1 MNIRSAWLLNTT
13 DAGGGQSRTDTR
25 LAPLGAMTPGGAMT
39 SLDGV
44 LPGSANG
51 TTTVSGLRV
60 YGDTAGLSAKVAPG
74 RAVVQGSEAAGAYPV
89 YVPEVTSIT
98 FADGDP
104 GNPRVDLV
112 VLRVY
117 DNDQDG
123 LGQTAATIEIVPGR
137 AGASP
142 SAPPVPAGSLPLA
155 KVTIP
160 AGASAGTGGLDWK
173 SAVEDLRRATVAVG
187 GIVPLARGVAFGGAY
202 PGQYRDNGSGL
213 ERWNGKE
220 WRPYPEQPVW
230 KDYTPQWRSGR
241 NGAEHPMLRGGSIEG
256 RYVKMGPVVHFRVFL
271 RIGSFDNWGGPG
283 ANGNWYVTLPVLPA
297 RSSTGHF
304 RARLGA
310 GSGNGNDGGYFHGAC
325 EISPESGGS
334 ARNWTTTKSSGAPTS
349 AWVDGDDPMP
359 PLGAAGQ
366 VGMPGTKPVDLPSNW
381 YELWG
386 TYEVTA

>member
-13 DAGGGQSRTDTR
+13 DAAGGQSRIDTR

-51 TTTVSGLRV
+51 TTTISGLRV

-117 DNDQDG
+117 DNDQDAS
-123 LGQTAATIEIVPGR
+123 GQTAATIEIVPGR
-137 AGASP
+137 PAASP
-142 SAPPVPAGSLPLA
+142 TPPPVPPGALA
-155 KVTIP
+155 LAQVTVP

-173 SAVEDLRRATVAVG
+173 SAVVDRRRATVAVG
-187 GIVPLARGVAFGGAY
+187 GIVPLARGAAFNGAY
-202 PGQYRDNGSGL
+202 PGQYRDTGSGL
-213 ERWNGKE
+213 ERWNGKD
-220 WRPYPEQPVW
+220 WKPYPEQPVW
-230 KDYTPQWRSGR
+230 QDYTPKWGSATD
-241 NGAEHPMLRGGSIEG
+241 GAPDPVLRGGSVEG
-256 RYVKMGPVVHFRVFL
+256 RYIKTGPVVHFRAFL
-271 RIGSFDNWGGPG
+271 KIGLFDSWGGPG
-283 ANGNWYVTLPVLPA
+283 TNGNWYLTLPVKPA
-297 RSSTGHF
+297 RSSTGGF
-304 RARLGA
+304 RARLGDE
-310 GSGNGNDGGYFHGAC
+310 NGGYFHGAC
-325 EISPESGGS
+325 EISPTLGGS
-334 ARNWTTTKSSGAPTS
+334 ARNWTSTKASGAPTT
-349 AWVDGDDPMP
+349 AWVDADDPMP
-359 PLGAAGQ
+359 PLGSVPA
-366 VGMPGTKPVDLPSNW
+366 VGRPGGPAPASVSNW
-381 YELWG
+381 YEVWG